1 MGLRAPSRSHLC
13 GWYIYLPSLLDKD
26 SPRQNTTVFLQ
37 IIYAKRVQFVY
48 LGAKMLPQ
56 FPLVSLHSY
65 QLINKTVWCRGP
77 WSVALC
83 TYEHTAGTVVGGGLM
98 HIRTYAVPRDT
109 PIQPFIYRCI
119 IQNLCN
125 WCIQVPIGYIS
136 CLICLTFMRAVRI
149 SCLLVVHG

>member
-1 MGLRAPSRSHLC
+1 MRDCSSWVFGNGFAGPRPVAPKRLVD
-13 GWYIYLPSLLDKD
+13 LPPYSLLDKV

-37 IIYAKRVQFVY
+37 IIYTKRVQLVY

-65 QLINKTVWCRGP
+65 QLINKTVWCGGP

-83 TYEHTAGTVVGGGLM
+83 TYEHTAGTVVGSVM
-98 HIRTYAVPRDT
+98 HIRTYAVPRYT

-136 CLICLTFMRAVRI
+136 CLQLTYILI
-149 SCLLVVHG
+149 S